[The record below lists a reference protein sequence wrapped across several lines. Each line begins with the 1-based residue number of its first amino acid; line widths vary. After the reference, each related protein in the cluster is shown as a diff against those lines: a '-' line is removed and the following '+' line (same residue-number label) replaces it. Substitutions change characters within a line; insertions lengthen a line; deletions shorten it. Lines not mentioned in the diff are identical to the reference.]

1 MDMTHLKPF
10 LDGMH
15 GGDADALADH
25 MSEDV
30 VLNSPI
36 LAEPVRGKSAVAGV
50 LAALLH
56 VADSFEVRSIVA
68 AEGRAAVFVAI
79 RAGDVVVE
87 GVDDMH
93 VDRDGLV
100 SSMTIQW
107 RPLPAVV
114 AMQQLIAPVIGA
126 PVMKLVAA

>member
-10 LDGMH
+10 LDDMH
-15 GGDADALADH
+15 DGNADALVDH
-25 MSEDV
+25 MSKDV
-30 VLNSPI
+30 ILNSPI
-36 LAEPVRGKSAVAGV
+36 LAEPVRGKAAVAGV
-50 LAALLH
+50 LAALLQ
-56 VADSFEVRSIVA
+56 VADNFEVRSIVA

-114 AMQQLIAPVIGA
+114 AMQQLIAPVIGS
-126 PVMKLVAA
+126 PIMRLVAA

>member
-10 LDGMH
+10 LNGMH
-15 GGDADALADH
+15 GGNADALVDH

-36 LAEPVRGKSAVAGV
+36 LAEPVRGKAAVADV
-50 LAALLH
+50 LAALLQ
-56 VADSFEVRSIVA
+56 VADNFEVRSIVA

-79 RAGDVVVE
+79 RAGNVVVE

-126 PVMKLVAA
+126 PVMRLVTA